1 MKGRSTDEIIRFCGK
16 SMALKRLILFA
27 VLAANWE
34 HAPGYCYLT
43 GDQPA

>member
-16 SMALKRLILFA
+16 SMALKRLVLFDL
-27 VLAANWE
+27 VAANWE
-34 HAPGYCYLT
+34 HAPGYCCLI